1 MGAIDTLK
9 ELVTLVQKLD
19 NLELLKRMVE
29 LQEQVFS
36 LVTENQEL
44 RRESQRLS
52 EQLAQ
57 MDQMEFRQNSYWK
70 GDEGP
75 FCSRCFDVERR
86 SVRML
91 KSEEHYPQCP
101 NCGIF
106 AEGEDK

>member
-9 ELVTLVQKLD
+9 ELGTLVQKLD

-57 MDQMEFRQNSYWK
+57 RDQMEFRQNSYWK
-70 GDEGP
+70 RDEGP
-75 FCSRCFDVERR
+75 FCSRCFDVERK

-91 KSEEHYPQCP
+91 KSEEYYPQCP
-101 NCGIF
+101 NCGSF
-106 AEGEDK
+106 AEGDDK

>member
-9 ELVTLVQKLD
+9 ELGTLVQKLD

-57 MDQMEFRQNSYWK
+57 RDQMEFRQNSYWK
-70 GDEGP
+70 RDEGP
-75 FCSRCFDVERR
+75 FCSRCFDVERK

-91 KSEEHYPQCP
+91 KSEECYPQCP
-101 NCGIF
+101 NCGSF
-106 AEGEDK
+106 AEGDDK

>member
-9 ELVTLVQKLD
+9 ALGTLVQKLD

-57 MDQMEFRQNSYWK
+57 RDQVEFRQNSYWK

-91 KSEEHYPQCP
+91 KSEGCYPLCP